1 MSVPLSLSVLVIW
14 SFVLWTQNTDPSQC
28 SMVQWPITQHLET
41 FVCNNVSVLLMLL
54 DQNLRVPWDS
64 RKMKSNIFLSHVTLW
79 DSPKTCKS
87 LKTGVFFSLII
98 YAFTCGFSSLE
109 QNAIIITRWVPIYWY
124 HCRFSIFVETNRRSP
139 TYLLHHFN
147 LHLMLEF
154 AYNSFD
160 SKYGSDPFWSRTQLW
175 CMGCC
180 QAWWLC
186 PACKYPVIYMNH
198 HFIFHLPS

>member
-1 MSVPLSLSVLVIW
+1 MIR
-14 SFVLWTQNTDPSQC
+14 T
-28 SMVQWPITQHLET
+28 
-41 FVCNNVSVLLMLL
+41 VLLKHANHYEGEL
-54 DQNLRVPWDS
+54 V
-64 RKMKSNIFLSHVTLW
+64 F
-79 DSPKTCKS
+79 
-87 LKTGVFFSLII
+87 FFSLTMII
-98 YAFTCGFSSLE
+98 YAFTCGFSGLE

-124 HCRFSIFVETNRRSP
+124 HCSFSIFVETNRRSP

-186 PACKYPVIYMNH
+186 PACKYPVIYTNH
-198 HFIFHLPS
+198 HFIFHPPSWAFKNVSMNFSLENPISTIWC